1 MRPAVAVV
9 SPLGVRPKVS
19 VGNKGLA
26 PVLLAPVVR
35 GPVLRSPV
43 LRSPDAAAFAA
54 GPGLA
59 PKAEGFDA
67 VAAGA
72 VVGRGNCPQLVA
84 RVGVSRVETGG
95 AARVEVLAVV
105 FAEVDPVN
113 GGTGN
118 DDGLAAVV
126 DGNVVPFV
134 APSAE
139 AAGSMGR
146 PARSTF

>member
-1 MRPAVAVV
+1 MRPADAVV
-9 SPLGVRPKVS
+9 NPLGVRPKVS
-19 VGNKGLA
+19 VGNNGLA
-26 PVLLAPVVR
+26 
-35 GPVLRSPV
+35 PV

-54 GPGLA
+54 GTGLE
-59 PKAEGFDA
+59 PKAEGFDV

-84 RVGVSRVETGG
+84 RVAVSRDETEG
-95 AARVEVLAVV
+95 AARVEVVADIALAE
-105 FAEVDPVN
+105 AEPAGASPAEPVN

-118 DDGLAAVV
+118 DGGLAAVV
-126 DGNVVPFV
+126 DGKVVPFV

-146 PARSTF
+146 PARSTFCANV